1 MKTRDSMVLVAR
13 PELTTALRERL
24 GFDPSVLVFP
34 ASEAANALS
43 MVVNRNLPVV
53 TLDRFFVS
61 TPGGARFVAD
71 VQTLSPEAEIRVLE
85 DEGSS
90 VPLVLRRPTL
100 ANGQDTLTAVSRPLR
115 GIMRRAPR
123 YPLPAG
129 HEAIVDGLS
138 TALVNLS
145 VTGAQ
150 LVAPAVLRPSQEVGV
165 TLLDNEKAITLHG
178 AVAWSVFERSRK
190 TGETCYRAGLE
201 FSDAEPLLLQEYCA
215 KYGIER

>member
-1 MKTRDSMVLVAR
+1 MKTRDSMVLIAR
-13 PELTTALRERL
+13 PELTPALRERL
-24 GFDPSVLVFP
+24 SFDPSVLVFP
-34 ASEAANALS
+34 AGEAANALS
-43 MVVNRNLPVV
+43 MIVNRNLQIV

-61 TPGGARFVAD
+61 TPGGAKFVAD
-71 VQTLSPEAEIRVLE
+71 VQTLSPDAQIRILE

-90 VPLVLRRPTL
+90 VPLVLRRPL
-100 ANGQDTLTAVSRPLR
+100 LSNGQDTIAAVSRPLR

-123 YPLPAG
+123 YPLPVG

-150 LVAPAVLRPSQEVGV
+150 LVAPAALRPTQEVGV
-165 TLLDNEKAITLHG
+165 TLVDAETAINIRG

-201 FSDAEPLLLQEYCA
+201 FVDAEPLLLQAYCA